1 MFLAVDLGNTEA
13 TFGLFRRET
22 LVAHFSLSSRAPR
35 TADEWGAAID
45 ALSRLRGVEMPSVS
59 AAALCSVVP
68 HLTGVIVE
76 ALERYFSI
84 RPLQIG
90 PGVRTGIPI
99 LYDPP
104 QDVGADR
111 IVNAVAAFHRA
122 SGAAIVVDFGTATTF
137 DAITAKGEYAGG
149 AIAPGLQIGAEALFA
164 RAAKLPRVEVSRPPS
179 IIGRTTV
186 HSIQSGL
193 YHGYAALVNGMLA
206 PMRRELGGDVRVFA
220 TGGLAGTLADAL
232 EGVEAVL
239 PHLTLEGLRLIHQ
252 KNRA

>member
-1 MFLAVDLGNTEA
+1 MLLAADLGNTQA
-13 TFGLFRRET
+13 TFGVFDRES
-22 LVAHFSLSSRAPR
+22 LLAGFDLSSRTPR
-35 TADEWGAAID
+35 TGDEWTVALFAHCRQKGIEPGAID
-45 ALSRLRGVEMPSVS
+45 TAV
-59 AAALCSVVP
+59 LCSVVP
-68 HLTGVIVE
+68 HMTGLVLGAI
-76 ALERYFSI
+76 ERAFGTTA
-84 RPLQIG
+84 LQIG
-90 PGVRTGIPI
+90 PGVRTGMSI

-122 SGAAIVVDFGTATTF
+122 RGAAIVVDFGTATTF

-149 AIAPGLQIGAEALFA
+149 VIAPGLQIGAEALFA
-164 RAAKLPRVEVSRPPS
+164 RAARLPRVEISRPPA
-179 IIGRTTV
+179 IIGKTTI

-206 PMRRELGGDVRVFA
+206 PMRGELGGEARVYA

-232 EGVEAVL
+232 EGIEEIV

-252 KNRA
+252 KNRT